1 MLYGNGVFSMQIYKL
16 FMGKKHNTIGKQII
30 GIIFFTII
38 CPSIIFYWVVVKK
51 YSDDLLQS
59 AIKDRQNLLTAINR
73 SLSLQFDITKE
84 LSMMIYYDKSVKEYI
99 DNGDYSSIPNNVKE
113 SLESITNSYISVDSI
128 LLCFKDNVYTYG
140 KTFTNLNEIRLKY
153 EEDIIK
159 RKGKSIWLPTTIMQG
174 AFARKPKDYIL
185 SRAVNSKDGMV
196 AIMYMFFSSDSLQKI
211 IANPLL
217 NKGGS
222 SFYLLSSEGQVVV
235 SKSEK
240 EIGKKVNIKLPKE
253 NFDGNEGH
261 FFIKDDSGSERL
273 ISYAKMNDPHWIS
286 VIIDKKSEILFD
298 VNKITKLAVIFT
310 VFYLVVIS
318 LGNIGIYIFIIR
330 PITRLSEGMD
340 KVGNQEFSEL
350 KIPYGGNE
358 IKHLTERFNQM
369 SGKIRELILRV
380 REEEAEKNEQRLK
393 VLYMQI
399 GPHFLY
405 NTLNSIKWLA
415 VLNKQDTIRQ
425 MIESVMKIMNG
436 VTYESAQDMITIEH
450 ELKLLDSYIY
460 IQKVRF
466 MGFDVYYDVPEEI
479 LNYKIDRFIL
489 QPFVENSILHGIRD
503 MQAGGAIRIVIRLHD
518 EKSLQV
524 DIYDNGKGIEKNEE
538 INWSRERK
546 DSIGIK
552 NVRERIYLHYGNN
565 YGVVVENNPDK
576 GVHVK
581 LSLPAIRKLPV
592 YYK

>member
-153 EEDIIK
+153 EGDIIK

-273 ISYAKMNDPHWIS
+273 ISYAKMTDPHWIS

-466 MGFDVYYDVPEEI
+466 MGFDVYYDVPEGI

-538 INWSRERK
+538 INWSRERE

-581 LSLPAIRKLPV
+581 LSLPAIRKEAE
-592 YYK
+592 

>member
-1 MLYGNGVFSMQIYKL
+1 MLYGNGVFSMQIYKI

-153 EEDIIK
+153 EGDIIK

-240 EIGKKVNIKLPKE
+240 EIGKKVNFKLPKE

-273 ISYAKMNDPHWIS
+273 ISYAKMTDPHWIS

-330 PITRLSEGMD
+330 PTTRLSEGMD

-369 SGKIRELILRV
+369 SGKIRELIERV
-380 REEEAEKNEQRLK
+380 REEEAKKNEQRLK

-466 MGFDVYYDVPEEI
+466 MGFDVFYDVPEEI

-503 MQAGGAIRIVIRLHD
+503 MKAGGEIRIVIRLHD

-524 DIYDNGKGIEKNEE
+524 DIYDNGKGIEKNED

>member
-1 MLYGNGVFSMQIYKL
+1 MLYGNGVFSMQIYKI

-153 EEDIIK
+153 EGDIIK

-273 ISYAKMNDPHWIS
+273 ISYAKMTDPHWIS

-581 LSLPAIRKLPV
+581 LSLPAIRKEAE
-592 YYK
+592 

>member
-153 EEDIIK
+153 EGDIIK

-273 ISYAKMNDPHWIS
+273 ISYAKMTDPHWIS

-466 MGFDVYYDVPEEI
+466 MGFDVYYDVPEGI

-581 LSLPAIRKLPV
+581 LSLPAIRKEAE
-592 YYK
+592 

>member
-153 EEDIIK
+153 EGDIIK

-273 ISYAKMNDPHWIS
+273 ISYAKMTDPHWIS

-503 MQAGGAIRIVIRLHD
+503 MKAGGEIRIVIRLHD

-524 DIYDNGKGIEKNEE
+524 DIYDNGKGIEKNED

-581 LSLPAIRKLPV
+581 LSLPAIRKEAE
-592 YYK
+592 

>member
-153 EEDIIK
+153 EGDIIK

-273 ISYAKMNDPHWIS
+273 ISYAKMTDPHWIS

-369 SGKIRELILRV
+369 SEKIRELILRV

-436 VTYESAQDMITIEH
+436 VTYESAKDMITIEH

-466 MGFDVYYDVPEEI
+466 MGFDVYYDVPEGI

-581 LSLPAIRKLPV
+581 LSLPAIRKEA
-592 YYK
+592 K

>member
-1 MLYGNGVFSMQIYKL
+1 MQIYKL

-153 EEDIIK
+153 EGDIIK

-273 ISYAKMNDPHWIS
+273 ISYAKMTDPHWIS

-581 LSLPAIRKLPV
+581 LSLPAIRKEAE
-592 YYK
+592 

>member
-1 MLYGNGVFSMQIYKL
+1 MQIYKL

-84 LSMMIYYDKSVKEYI
+84 LSMMIYYDKSIKKYI

-113 SLESITNSYISVDSI
+113 SLESITNSYLSVDSI

-153 EEDIIK
+153 EGDIIK

-273 ISYAKMNDPHWIS
+273 ISYAKMTDPHWIS

-358 IKHLTERFNQM
+358 IKYLTERFNQM

-436 VTYESAQDMITIEH
+436 VTYESAKDMITIEH

-538 INWSRERK
+538 INCSRERK

-581 LSLPAIRKLPV
+581 LSLPAIRKEAE
-592 YYK
+592 

>member
-1 MLYGNGVFSMQIYKL
+1 M
-16 FMGKKHNTIGKQII
+16 T
-30 GIIFFTII
+30 
-38 CPSIIFYWVVVKK
+38 
-51 YSDDLLQS
+51 
-59 AIKDRQNLLTAINR
+59 
-73 SLSLQFDITKE
+73 
-84 LSMMIYYDKSVKEYI
+84 
-99 DNGDYSSIPNNVKE
+99 
-113 SLESITNSYISVDSI
+113 
-128 LLCFKDNVYTYG
+128 
-140 KTFTNLNEIRLKY
+140 
-153 EEDIIK
+153 
-159 RKGKSIWLPTTIMQG
+159 
-174 AFARKPKDYIL
+174 
-185 SRAVNSKDGMV
+185 
-196 AIMYMFFSSDSLQKI
+196 
-211 IANPLL
+211 
-217 NKGGS
+217 
-222 SFYLLSSEGQVVV
+222 
-235 SKSEK
+235 
-240 EIGKKVNIKLPKE
+240 
-253 NFDGNEGH
+253 
-261 FFIKDDSGSERL
+261 
-273 ISYAKMNDPHWIS
+273 DPHWIS

-298 VNKITKLAVIFT
+298 VNNITKLAVIFT
-310 VFYLVVIS
+310 VFYLAVIL

-340 KVGNQEFSEL
+340 KVGNQEFSKL

-358 IKHLTERFNQM
+358 IKYLTERFNQM
-369 SGKIRELILRV
+369 SGKIRELIQRV

-466 MGFDVYYDVPEEI
+466 MGFDVFYDVPEEI

-503 MQAGGAIRIVIRLHD
+503 MKAGGEIRIVIRLQD

-524 DIYDNGKGIEKNEE
+524 DIYDNGKGIEKNED
-538 INWSRERK
+538 INWPRERK

-565 YGVVVENNPDK
+565 YGVVVENNLDK

-581 LSLPAIRKLPV
+581 LSLPAIRKEAV
-592 YYK
+592 

>member
-1 MLYGNGVFSMQIYKL
+1 MLYGKGVFSMQIYKL

-84 LSMMIYYDKSVKEYI
+84 LSMMIYYDKSIKKYI

-153 EEDIIK
+153 EGDIIK

-222 SFYLLSSEGQVVV
+222 SFYLLSSEGQVIV

-261 FFIKDDSGSERL
+261 FFIKDKSGSEQL
-273 ISYAKMNDPHWIS
+273 ISYAKMTDPHWIS

-298 VNKITKLAVIFT
+298 VNNITKLAVIFT
-310 VFYLVVIS
+310 VFYLAVIL

-340 KVGNQEFSEL
+340 KVGNQEFSKL

-358 IKHLTERFNQM
+358 IKYLTERFNQM
-369 SGKIRELILRV
+369 SGKIRELIQRV

-466 MGFDVYYDVPEEI
+466 MGFNVFYDVPEEI

-524 DIYDNGKGIEKNEE
+524 DIYDNGKGIEKNED
-538 INWSRERK
+538 INWPRERK

-581 LSLPAIRKLPV
+581 LSLPAIRKEAE
-592 YYK
+592 

>member
-1 MLYGNGVFSMQIYKL
+1 MQIYKL

-84 LSMMIYYDKSVKEYI
+84 LSMMIYYDKSIKKYI

-273 ISYAKMNDPHWIS
+273 ISYAKMTDPHWIS

-581 LSLPAIRKLPV
+581 LSLPAIRKEAE
-592 YYK
+592 

>member
-153 EEDIIK
+153 EGDIIK

-240 EIGKKVNIKLPKE
+240 EIGKKVNFKLPKE

-273 ISYAKMNDPHWIS
+273 ISYAKMTDPHWIS

-330 PITRLSEGMD
+330 PTTRLSEGMD

-369 SGKIRELILRV
+369 SGKIRELIERV
-380 REEEAEKNEQRLK
+380 REEEAKKNEQRLK

-503 MQAGGAIRIVIRLHD
+503 MQAGGEIRIVIRLHD

-524 DIYDNGKGIEKNEE
+524 DIYDNGKGIEKNED
-538 INWSRERK
+538 INWYRERK

-581 LSLPAIRKLPV
+581 LSLPAIRKEAE
-592 YYK
+592 

>member
-59 AIKDRQNLLTAINR
+59 AIKDRQNLLTAING

-140 KTFTNLNEIRLKY
+140 KTFTNLNEIRSKY

-273 ISYAKMNDPHWIS
+273 ISYAKMTDPHWIS

-581 LSLPAIRKLPV
+581 LSLPAIRKEAE
-592 YYK
+592 

>member
-1 MLYGNGVFSMQIYKL
+1 MQIYKL

-84 LSMMIYYDKSVKEYI
+84 LSMMIYYDKSIKKYI

-153 EEDIIK
+153 EGDIIK

-174 AFARKPKDYIL
+174 AFARKPKEYIL

-222 SFYLLSSEGQVVV
+222 SFYLLSSEGQVIV

-273 ISYAKMNDPHWIS
+273 ISYAKMTDPHWIS

-310 VFYLVVIS
+310 VFYLVVIL

-358 IKHLTERFNQM
+358 IKYLTERFNQM
-369 SGKIRELILRV
+369 SGKIRELIQRV

-466 MGFDVYYDVPEEI
+466 MGFNVFYDVPEEI

-524 DIYDNGKGIEKNEE
+524 DIYDNGKGIEKNED
-538 INWSRERK
+538 INWPRERK

-581 LSLPAIRKLPV
+581 LSLPAIRKEAE
-592 YYK
+592 

>member
-1 MLYGNGVFSMQIYKL
+1 MQIYKI

-153 EEDIIK
+153 EGDIIK

-273 ISYAKMNDPHWIS
+273 ISYAKMTDPHWIS

-436 VTYESAQDMITIEH
+436 VTYESAKDMITIEH

-581 LSLPAIRKLPV
+581 LSLPAIRKEAE
-592 YYK
+592 

>member
-1 MLYGNGVFSMQIYKL
+1 
-16 FMGKKHNTIGKQII
+16 MGKKHNTIGKQII

-153 EEDIIK
+153 EGDIIK

-273 ISYAKMNDPHWIS
+273 ISYAKMTDPHWIS

-538 INWSRERK
+538 INWSRERE

>member
-153 EEDIIK
+153 EGDIIK

-240 EIGKKVNIKLPKE
+240 EIGKKVNIKLSKE
-253 NFDGNEGH
+253 NFYGNEGH

-273 ISYAKMNDPHWIS
+273 ISYAKMTDPHWIS

-538 INWSRERK
+538 INCSRERK

-581 LSLPAIRKLPV
+581 LSLPAIRKEAE
-592 YYK
+592 

>member
-153 EEDIIK
+153 EGDIIK

-222 SFYLLSSEGQVVV
+222 SFYLLSSEGQVIV

-273 ISYAKMNDPHWIS
+273 ISYAKMTDPHWIS

-436 VTYESAQDMITIEH
+436 VTYESAKDMITIEH

-466 MGFDVYYDVPEEI
+466 MGFDVYYDVPQGI

-503 MQAGGAIRIVIRLHD
+503 MQAGGTIRIVIRLHD

-538 INWSRERK
+538 INCSRERK

-581 LSLPAIRKLPV
+581 LSLPAIRKEAV
-592 YYK
+592 

>member
-1 MLYGNGVFSMQIYKL
+1 MLYGKGVFSMQIYKL

-84 LSMMIYYDKSVKEYI
+84 LSMMIYYDKSIKKYI

-273 ISYAKMNDPHWIS
+273 ISYAKMTDPHWIS

-581 LSLPAIRKLPV
+581 LSLPAIRKEAE
-592 YYK
+592 

>member
-1 MLYGNGVFSMQIYKL
+1 MLYGNGVFSMQIYKI

-153 EEDIIK
+153 EGDIIK

-273 ISYAKMNDPHWIS
+273 ISYAKMTDPHWIS

-425 MIESVMKIMNG
+425 MIELVMKIMNG

-581 LSLPAIRKLPV
+581 LSLPAIRKEAE
-592 YYK
+592 

>member
-273 ISYAKMNDPHWIS
+273 ISYAKMTDPHWIS

-380 REEEAEKNEQRLK
+380 REEEGEKNEQRLK

-503 MQAGGAIRIVIRLHD
+503 MQAGGEIRIVIRLHD

-524 DIYDNGKGIEKNEE
+524 DIYDNGKGIEKNED

-581 LSLPAIRKLPV
+581 LSLPAIRKEAE
-592 YYK
+592 

>member
-1 MLYGNGVFSMQIYKL
+1 MFSMQIYKI

-153 EEDIIK
+153 EGDIIK

-240 EIGKKVNIKLPKE
+240 EIGKKVNFKLPKE

-273 ISYAKMNDPHWIS
+273 ISYAKMTDPHWIS

-330 PITRLSEGMD
+330 PTTRLSEGMD

-380 REEEAEKNEQRLK
+380 REEEGEKNEQRLK

-466 MGFDVYYDVPEEI
+466 MGFDVYYDVPEGI

-503 MQAGGAIRIVIRLHD
+503 MQAGGEIRIVIRLHD

-524 DIYDNGKGIEKNEE
+524 DIYDNGKGIEKNED

-581 LSLPAIRKLPV
+581 LSLPAIRKEAE
-592 YYK
+592 

>member
-1 MLYGNGVFSMQIYKL
+1 MQIYKL

-84 LSMMIYYDKSVKEYI
+84 LSMMIYYDKSIKKYI
-99 DNGDYSSIPNNVKE
+99 DNGDYSSIPTNVKE

-273 ISYAKMNDPHWIS
+273 ISYAKMTDPHWIS

-310 VFYLVVIS
+310 VFYLVVIL
-318 LGNIGIYIFIIR
+318 LGIFIIR

-581 LSLPAIRKLPV
+581 LSLPAIRKEAE
-592 YYK
+592 

>member
-273 ISYAKMNDPHWIS
+273 ISYAKMTDPHWIS
-286 VIIDKKSEILFD
+286 VIIDKKSKILFD

-581 LSLPAIRKLPV
+581 LSLPAIRKEAE
-592 YYK
+592 

>member
-1 MLYGNGVFSMQIYKL
+1 MLYGNGVFSMQIYKI

-59 AIKDRQNLLTAINR
+59 AIKNRQNLLTAINR

-84 LSMMIYYDKSVKEYI
+84 LSMMIYYDKSIKKYI

-153 EEDIIK
+153 EGDIIK

-273 ISYAKMNDPHWIS
+273 ISYAKMTDPHWIS

-436 VTYESAQDMITIEH
+436 VTYESAKDMITIEH

-503 MQAGGAIRIVIRLHD
+503 MKAGGEIRIVIRLHD

-581 LSLPAIRKLPV
+581 LSLPAIRKEAE
-592 YYK
+592 

>member
-153 EEDIIK
+153 EGDIIK

-222 SFYLLSSEGQVVV
+222 LFYLLSSEGQVVV

-273 ISYAKMNDPHWIS
+273 ISYAKMTDPHWIS

-298 VNKITKLAVIFT
+298 VNNITKLAVIFT

-466 MGFDVYYDVPEEI
+466 MGFDVYYDVPEGI

-538 INWSRERK
+538 INCSRERK

-581 LSLPAIRKLPV
+581 LSLPAIRKEAE
-592 YYK
+592 

>member
-1 MLYGNGVFSMQIYKL
+1 MQIYKL

-51 YSDDLLQS
+51 YSYDLLQS

-84 LSMMIYYDKSVKEYI
+84 LSMMIYYDKSIKKYI

-153 EEDIIK
+153 EGDIIK

-222 SFYLLSSEGQVVV
+222 SFYLLSSEGQVIV

-261 FFIKDDSGSERL
+261 FFIKDKSGSEQL
-273 ISYAKMNDPHWIS
+273 ISYAKMTDPHWIS

-298 VNKITKLAVIFT
+298 VNNITKLAVIFT
-310 VFYLVVIS
+310 VFYLAVIL

-340 KVGNQEFSEL
+340 KVGNQEFSKL

-358 IKHLTERFNQM
+358 IKYLTERFNQM
-369 SGKIRELILRV
+369 SGKIRELIQRV

-436 VTYESAQDMITIEH
+436 VTYESAQDMITVEH

-466 MGFDVYYDVPEEI
+466 MGFDVFYDVPEEI

-503 MQAGGAIRIVIRLHD
+503 MKAGGEIRIVISLHD
-518 EKSLQV
+518 DKSLQV
-524 DIYDNGKGIEKNEE
+524 DIYDNGKGIEKNED
-538 INWSRERK
+538 INWPRERK

-565 YGVVVENNPDK
+565 YGVVVENNLDK

-581 LSLPAIRKLPV
+581 LSLPAIRKESV
-592 YYK
+592 

>member
-1 MLYGNGVFSMQIYKL
+1 MFSMQIYKL

-140 KTFTNLNEIRLKY
+140 KTFTNLNEIRSKY

-159 RKGKSIWLPTTIMQG
+159 RKGKSIWLPTTIMKG

-196 AIMYMFFSSDSLQKI
+196 A
-211 IANPLL
+211 
-217 NKGGS
+217 
-222 SFYLLSSEGQVVV
+222 
-235 SKSEK
+235 
-240 EIGKKVNIKLPKE
+240 
-253 NFDGNEGH
+253 
-261 FFIKDDSGSERL
+261 
-273 ISYAKMNDPHWIS
+273 S

-298 VNKITKLAVIFT
+298 VNNITKLAVIFT
-310 VFYLVVIS
+310 VFYLAVIL

-340 KVGNQEFSEL
+340 KVGNQEFSKL

-358 IKHLTERFNQM
+358 IKYLTERFNQM
-369 SGKIRELILRV
+369 SGKIRELIQRV

-466 MGFDVYYDVPEEI
+466 MGFDVFYDVPEEI

-503 MQAGGAIRIVIRLHD
+503 MKAGGEIRIVIRLHD

-524 DIYDNGKGIEKNEE
+524 DIYDNGKGIEKNED

-581 LSLPAIRKLPV
+581 LSLPAIRKEAV
-592 YYK
+592 

>member
-84 LSMMIYYDKSVKEYI
+84 LSMMIYYDKSIKKYI

-153 EEDIIK
+153 EGDIIK

-222 SFYLLSSEGQVVV
+222 SFYLLSSEGQVIV

-261 FFIKDDSGSERL
+261 FFIKDKSGSEQL
-273 ISYAKMNDPHWIS
+273 ISYAQMTDPHWIS

-298 VNKITKLAVIFT
+298 VNNITKLAVIFT
-310 VFYLVVIS
+310 VFYLAVIL

-340 KVGNQEFSEL
+340 KVGNQEFSKL

-358 IKHLTERFNQM
+358 IKYLTERFNQM
-369 SGKIRELILRV
+369 SGKIRELIQRV

-466 MGFDVYYDVPEEI
+466 MGFDVFYDVPEEI

-503 MQAGGAIRIVIRLHD
+503 MKAGGEIRIVIRLHD

-524 DIYDNGKGIEKNEE
+524 DIYDNGKGIEKNED
-538 INWSRERK
+538 INWPRERK

-565 YGVVVENNPDK
+565 YGVVVENNLDK

-581 LSLPAIRKLPV
+581 LSLPAIRKEAV
-592 YYK
+592 

>member
-153 EEDIIK
+153 EGDIIK

-581 LSLPAIRKLPV
+581 LSLPAIRKEAE
-592 YYK
+592 

>member
-153 EEDIIK
+153 EGDIIK

-222 SFYLLSSEGQVVV
+222 SFYLLSSEGQVIV

-273 ISYAKMNDPHWIS
+273 ISYAKMTDPHWIS

-581 LSLPAIRKLPV
+581 LSLPAIRKEAE
-592 YYK
+592 

>member
-153 EEDIIK
+153 EGDIIK

-273 ISYAKMNDPHWIS
+273 ISYAKMTDPHWIS

-581 LSLPAIRKLPV
+581 LSLPAIRKEAE
-592 YYK
+592 

>member
-1 MLYGNGVFSMQIYKL
+1 MLYGNGVFSMQIYKI

-153 EEDIIK
+153 EGDIIK

-273 ISYAKMNDPHWIS
+273 ISYAKMTDPHWIS

-380 REEEAEKNEQRLK
+380 REEEGEKNEQRLK

-466 MGFDVYYDVPEEI
+466 MGFDVYYDVPEGI

-503 MQAGGAIRIVIRLHD
+503 MQAGGEIRIVIRLHD

-524 DIYDNGKGIEKNEE
+524 DIYDNGKGIEKNED

-581 LSLPAIRKLPV
+581 LSLPAIRKEAV
-592 YYK
+592 

>member
-1 MLYGNGVFSMQIYKL
+1 MQIYKL

-273 ISYAKMNDPHWIS
+273 ISYAKMTDPHWIS

-436 VTYESAQDMITIEH
+436 VTYESAKDMITIEH

-466 MGFDVYYDVPEEI
+466 MGFDVYYDVPQGI

-538 INWSRERK
+538 INCSRERK

-581 LSLPAIRKLPV
+581 LSLPAIRKEAE
-592 YYK
+592 

>member
-153 EEDIIK
+153 EGDIIK

-273 ISYAKMNDPHWIS
+273 ISYAKMTDPHWIS

-538 INWSRERK
+538 INCSRERK

-581 LSLPAIRKLPV
+581 LSLPAIRKEAV
-592 YYK
+592 

>member
-1 MLYGNGVFSMQIYKL
+1 MQIYKL

-84 LSMMIYYDKSVKEYI
+84 LSMMIYYDKSVKKYI
-99 DNGDYSSIPNNVKE
+99 DNGDYRSIPNNVKE

-153 EEDIIK
+153 EGDIIK

-222 SFYLLSSEGQVVV
+222 SFYLLSSEGQVIV

-253 NFDGNEGH
+253 NFGGNEGH
-261 FFIKDDSGSERL
+261 FFIKDKSGSEQL
-273 ISYAKMNDPHWIS
+273 VSYAKMTDPHWIS

-298 VNKITKLAVIFT
+298 VNNITKLAVIFT
-310 VFYLVVIS
+310 VFYLAVIL

-340 KVGNQEFSEL
+340 KVGNQEFSKL

-358 IKHLTERFNQM
+358 IKYLTERFNQM
-369 SGKIRELILRV
+369 SEKIRELIQRV

-466 MGFDVYYDVPEEI
+466 MGFDVFYDVPEEI

-503 MQAGGAIRIVIRLHD
+503 MKAGGEIRIVIRLQD

-524 DIYDNGKGIEKNEE
+524 DIYDNGKGIEKNED
-538 INWSRERK
+538 INWPRERK

-565 YGVVVENNPDK
+565 YGVVVENNLDK

-581 LSLPAIRKLPV
+581 LSLPAIRKEAV
-592 YYK
+592 